1 MVSMTS
7 PNRESLP
14 AADTRA
20 SGVAAGTRP
29 SVRHPAQGS
38 RRPVFWF
45 VFLFALFMALFYA
58 AGATSFVK
66 DRVFPP
72 YLRFNAIVSAWILDV
87 FEDRI
92 VVSGQSISGRF
103 ALTIERGCD
112 AIEPSALFLAGV
124 LAFPAPFLRKIP
136 GMLIGTICL
145 MVINLVRI
153 VSLYY
158 VGVYFSHR
166 TFEIMHVNV
175 WQALFIVL
183 AIFFWVLW
191 ALWSLKKPAGQP
203 A

>member
-1 MVSMTS
+1 MPT
-7 PNRESLP
+7 
-14 AADTRA
+14 A
-20 SGVAAGTRP
+20 SGNAARP
-29 SVRHPAQGS
+29 AVRRNSLGS

-45 VFLFALFMALFYA
+45 VFLFALFMGLFWA

-66 DRVFPP
+66 DYIFPP
-72 YLRFNAIVSAWILDV
+72 YLRFNAMVSGWILGL
-87 FEDRI
+87 FEERI
-92 VVSGQSISGRF
+92 LVSGQSISGRF

-124 LAFPAPFLRKIP
+124 LAFPAPFVRKIP
-136 GMLIGTICL
+136 GMLIGTVCL
-145 MVINLVRI
+145 MIINLIRI

-158 VGVYFSHR
+158 VGVYFSHQA
-166 TFEIMHVNV
+166 FEIMHVNV

-191 ALWSLKKPAGQP
+191 AMWSLKKPAAAP

>member
-1 MVSMTS
+1 
-7 PNRESLP
+7 
-14 AADTRA
+14 
-20 SGVAAGTRP
+20 
-29 SVRHPAQGS
+29 
-38 RRPVFWF
+38 

-66 DRVFPP
+66 DKIFPP
-72 YLRFNAIVSAWILDV
+72 YLRFNAVASGWILGL

-92 VVSGQSISGRF
+92 LVSGQSISGRF

-136 GMLIGTICL
+136 GMLIGTVCL

-158 VGVYFSHR
+158 VGVYFSHQ

-175 WQALFIVL
+175 WQALFIML
-183 AIFFWVLW
+183 AILFWVLW
-191 ALWSLKKPAGQP
+191 ALWSLKQP
-203 A
+203 ARQPA